1 MKHLVAGTAG
11 HIDHGKTVLIEA
23 LTGIDTDRLPE
34 EKRRGISIELGFA
47 WLDLPDGTRV
57 GFVDAPGHERFVR
70 TMVAGAAGIDFAL
83 LVVAADDS
91 VMPQTREHL
100 AVLRLLGL
108 QHGLVAVTK
117 CDLVDEELAEVVVEE
132 VREAVAGT
140 FLADAPIV
148 PCSGRTGA
156 GLDELRHAIAQVAE
170 AVPERATGS
179 IARVP
184 IDRSFAIAGAGT
196 VVTGTVF
203 QGILRE
209 GEEVDI
215 LPRGETARL
224 RGLQSHGQPVE
235 EVRAGQRAALNLAG
249 VKHDGLQRG
258 DVICTRGA
266 FLPTMMLDGQVELDP
281 RVPRSLEHGASVTF
295 HLGTAEVPGRLAL
308 LDRDELKPGER
319 AWAQL
324 RLTEPVA
331 ARRSDRFI
339 LRTAGGDA
347 TLGGGHV
354 LDAHP
359 VKHRRH
365 RAEAAQALERL
376 AAGGLPEAIAQALH
390 NADAPLPLNELAQRL
405 GEERAA
411 IDGAVGQRFR
421 RVKSGQTAWV
431 YDQPLLDRA
440 RESILAAL
448 RQQHRA
454 KPLLATGLT
463 TAELTAKIGLS
474 RPLPDDVVNAML
486 EELASAGEVRQVKGT
501 WVLADHRVEL
511 SARQR
516 SIRDAVLEAC
526 RDNLFDPPTV
536 AKLAEQLPYSE
547 DNITAVHESLV
558 ASSELIEGDGFGFHP
573 DAIEQAWEQCESYL
587 QEHGQVTVSE
597 YRELLG
603 TSRRYA
609 IPLLQRFDSDGR
621 LVRDGDYRRLA
632 AGHQEA

>member
-1 MKHLVAGTAG
+1 VKHLVAGTAG

-132 VREAVAGT
+132 VRQAVAGT

-156 GLDELRHAIAQVAE
+156 GLEELRNAIARVADK
-170 AVPERATGS
+170 VPERAAGAL
-179 IARVP
+179 ARVP

-215 LPRGETARL
+215 LPRGDTARL
-224 RGLQSHGQPVE
+224 RGLQSHGQPVDQ
-235 EVRAGQRAALNLAG
+235 VRAGQRAALNLAG
-249 VKHDGLQRG
+249 VKHDELQRG
-258 DVICTRGA
+258 DVVCTRGA
-266 FLPTMMLDGQVELDP
+266 FLPTMMVDGQVELDP
-281 RVPRSLEHGASVTF
+281 SVPRSLEHGASVTF

-324 RLTEPVA
+324 RLVEAVA
-331 ARRSDRFI
+331 ARRGDRFI

-347 TLGGGHV
+347 TLGGGQV

-365 RAEAAQALERL
+365 RAEAAAALERL
-376 AAGGLPEAIAQALH
+376 ADGGLPEAISQALH
-390 NADAPLPLNELAQRL
+390 NADAPLPLSELAQRL

-411 IDGAVGQRFR
+411 IEDALGQRIR
-421 RVKSGQTAWV
+421 RIESGQTIWV
-431 YDQPLLDRA
+431 YDQPLLERV
-440 RESILAAL
+440 REYVLPAL
-448 RQQHRA
+448 RRQHRA

-474 RPLPDDVVNAML
+474 RPLPDDVVSAML
-486 EELASAGEVRQVKGT
+486 EELAGTGEVRQVEGT
-501 WVLADHRVEL
+501 WTLPDHRVEL
-511 SARQR
+511 GDHQQT
-516 SIRDAVLEAC
+516 IRDAVLEAC
-526 RDNLFDPPTV
+526 RQNLFDPPTV
-536 AKLAEQLPYSE
+536 AKLAEQLPHAE
-547 DNITAVHESLV
+547 DEIAAVHESLV
-558 ASSELIEGDGFGFHP
+558 ASGELIRGDGFGFHP
-573 DAIEQAWEQCESYL
+573 DAIEQAWERCERYL

-597 YRELLG
+597 FRDLLG

-609 IPLLQRFDSDGR
+609 LPLLQRFDADGR
-621 LVRDGDYRRLA
+621 LVREGDYRRLA
-632 AGHQEA
+632 